1 MTMPAKDWATGR
13 AATSPTS
20 RIPVFASVE
29 EEAAFWD
36 MHSFTEF
43 ADELDDV
50 TGEVSFRVLSADKAI
65 SLQFDR
71 ETIARLNDRARVEN
85 TDPTT
90 LVRRWVLERLR
101 AS

>member
-13 AATSPTS
+13 ATTSPPS
-20 RIPVFASVE
+20 HIPVFASVE

-36 MHSFTEF
+36 THSFTEF
-43 ADELDDV
+43 ADELEDV
-50 TGEVSFRVLSADKAI
+50 TGEVSMRVLSSDESI
-65 SLQFDR
+65 SLRFDT
-71 ETIARLNDRARVEN
+71 ETIARLNDRAKVEN

-90 LVRRWVLERLR
+90 LVHRWVLERLR

>member
-1 MTMPAKDWATGR
+1 MTMAAKDWATGR
-13 AATSPTS
+13 ATVSPPS
-20 RIPVFASVE
+20 QIPVFASVE

-36 MHSFTEF
+36 THSFTKF
-43 ADELDDV
+43 ADELQDITDQI
-50 TGEVSFRVLSADKAI
+50 SFRILSADEAI

-71 ETIARLNDRARVEN
+71 ETIARLNDRAKIEN

>member
-13 AATSPTS
+13 ETTSPPS
-20 RIPVFASVE
+20 RIPAFASVE

-36 MHSFTEF
+36 TRSFTEF
-43 ADELDDV
+43 ADELADV
-50 TGEVSFRVLSADKAI
+50 TGEISFRVLSPDESI
-65 SLQFDR
+65 RLQFDR
-71 ETIARLNDRARVEN
+71 ETIARLNDRAKVEN
-85 TDPTT
+85 TDPAN